1 MKTKQ
6 IAVFAKSAK
15 NGNFCVAG
23 FDLDTK
29 NWLRP
34 VSDNPKTKDAVAFD
48 DATYLNG
55 DEVCEVKVFDVVE
68 IKVDDKIS
76 DNPIQPEN
84 FYYNKNVRW
93 RKIGETDLKNILK
106 WRGYDDRQEIF
117 FSCDRTISPEEV
129 KLQDNRESLLLLP
142 VTNFVV
148 RVEVS
153 DHKKFY
159 AHFDYNGKRYLRFSV
174 GDLKVRKQF
183 EDHDEG
189 EYFFADE
196 VSIVCSLT
204 NPFYE
209 TNLCYKMVAQI
220 FS

>member
-1 MKTKQ
+1 MNAKQ
-6 IAVFAKSAK
+6 IAIFAKSSK
-15 NGNFCVAG
+15 NNNYCVAG

-29 NWLRP
+29 KWSRP
-34 VSDNPKTKDAVAFD
+34 ISDNQNTKDAVTFA

-55 DEVCEVKVFDVVE
+55 DEVCEVKIFDVVE

-84 FYYNKNVRW
+84 FYYAENSRW
-93 RKIGETDLKNILK
+93 KKIGETTLQNVLK
-106 WRGYDDRQEIF
+106 WRGYDEREKIF
-117 FSCDRTISPEEV
+117 FSDERTISSAEV
-129 KLQDNRESLLLLP
+129 QIQENRESLLLLP
-142 VTNFVV
+142 VKNFVV
-148 RVEVS
+148 GVEVS
-153 DHKKFY
+153 DRKKFY
-159 AHFDYNGKRYLRFSV
+159 AYFDYNGTRYLRFSV

-183 EDHDEG
+183 ENHDEG

>member
-1 MKTKQ
+1 MTVKQ
-6 IAVFAKSAK
+6 IALLVK
-15 NGNFCVAG
+15 NYKDNQLEIAG
-23 FDLDTK
+23 FDIDTK
-29 NWLRP
+29 KWSRP
-34 VSDNPKTKDAVAFD
+34 ISDNPKTKDAVTFE

-55 DEVCEVKVFDVVE
+55 NEVHEAKIFDVVE

-84 FYYNKNVRW
+84 FYYVQNSRW
-93 RKIGETDLKNILK
+93 KKIGETTLQNILK

-117 FSCDRTISPEEV
+117 FSNDRTISPAEV

-142 VTNFVV
+142 VKNFVV

-159 AHFDYNGKRYLRFSV
+159 AHFDYNDKRYLRFSV
-174 GDLKVRKQF
+174 GDIKIRKQF
-183 EDHDEG
+183 EEHDEG

-196 VSIVCSLT
+196 VAIVCSLT
-204 NPFYE
+204 NPFSE

-220 FS
+220 FN

>member
-6 IAVFAKSAK
+6 IAILAKSAK

-34 VSDNPKTKDAVAFD
+34 ISDNPETKDAVTFD

-55 DEVCEVKVFDVVE
+55 DEIHAVKIFDVVE
-68 IKVDDKIS
+68 IEVEEKIS

-84 FYYNKNVRW
+84 FYYAKNSRW
-93 RKIGETDLKNILK
+93 KKIGETDLKHILK

-117 FSCDRTISPEEV
+117 FSGERTISPEEI
-129 KLQDNRESLLLLP
+129 KSRERRESLLLLSA
-142 VTNFVV
+142 TNFVV

-153 DHKKFY
+153 DRKKFY
-159 AHFDYNGKRYLRFSV
+159 AHFDYNGKRYLRFGV
-174 GDLKVRKQF
+174 GDLKIRKQF
-183 EDHDEG
+183 ENNEEG

-196 VSIVCSLT
+196 VSMVCSLT
-204 NPFYE
+204 NPFFE

-220 FS
+220 FI